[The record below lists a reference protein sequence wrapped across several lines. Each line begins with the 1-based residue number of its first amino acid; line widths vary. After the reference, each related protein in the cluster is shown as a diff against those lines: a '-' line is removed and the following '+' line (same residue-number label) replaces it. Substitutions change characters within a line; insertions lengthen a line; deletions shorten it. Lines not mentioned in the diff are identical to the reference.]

1 MIKVER
7 LIFNAFQEN
16 TYLVSDDTGECLIID
31 AGCQG
36 QFEQEQLSEHLASN
50 NLKPV
55 GQIYTHCHIDHI
67 LGNGYVFEKYGLRP
81 VMHKKSL
88 PIFLGASDHG
98 KMFGIEIDGLIEPE
112 VFIADGDLVRFGN
125 SSLEVLYT
133 PGHVD
138 GHVCFV
144 NHDAQIVI
152 VGDVL
157 FRDSIGR
164 TDLPTGD
171 FDVLGQSIRTKLY
184 TLGTEYIV
192 YPGHGPETSIGHEM
206 LNNPFVQP

>member
-1 MIKVER
+1 MIKIER
-7 LIFNAFQEN
+7 LVFNAFQEN
-16 TYLVSDDTGECLIID
+16 TYIVSDETGECLIID
-31 AGCQG
+31 PGCQ
-36 QFEQEQLSEHLASN
+36 EQYEEEQLSKHLVSN
-50 NLKPV
+50 NLKLV
-55 GQIYTHCHIDHI
+55 GQIFTHCHIDHI
-67 LGNGYVFEKYGLRP
+67 LGNGYIFEKYGLKP
-81 VMHKKSL
+81 IMHKESL
-88 PIFLGASDHG
+88 PFFLASSDQG
-98 KMFGIEIDGLIEPE
+98 RMFDVEVCELIEPE
-112 VFIADGDLVRFGN
+112 VFIADGDFVRFGN

-144 NHDAQIVI
+144 NNDARMVI

-171 FDVLGQSIRTKLY
+171 FDLLASSIRSKLY
-184 TLGTEYIV
+184 TLGTDYVV

-206 LNNPFVQP
+206 RNNPFVRP

>member
-1 MIKVER
+1 MIKIER
-7 LIFNAFQEN
+7 FVFNPFQEN
-16 TYLVSDDTGECLIID
+16 TYIVYDETGESLIID
-31 AGCQG
+31 PGCQD
-36 QFEQEQLSEHLASN
+36 QYEEEQLSEYLVAN
-50 NLKPV
+50 NLKLV

-67 LGNGYVFEKYGLRP
+67 LGNGHIFEKYGLKP
-81 VMHKKSL
+81 MMHKESL
-88 PIFLGASDHG
+88 QLFLRSSDQG
-98 KMFGIEIDGLIEPE
+98 RMFDVEVGELIEPE
-112 VFIADGDLVRFGN
+112 VFFSDGDFVSFGN
-125 SSLEVLYT
+125 SSLEVLYS

-144 NHDAQIVI
+144 NHDEKMVI

-171 FDVLGQSIRTKLY
+171 FHLLASSIRSKLY
-184 TLGTEYIV
+184 TLGTDFVV

-206 LNNPFVQP
+206 LNNPFVLP